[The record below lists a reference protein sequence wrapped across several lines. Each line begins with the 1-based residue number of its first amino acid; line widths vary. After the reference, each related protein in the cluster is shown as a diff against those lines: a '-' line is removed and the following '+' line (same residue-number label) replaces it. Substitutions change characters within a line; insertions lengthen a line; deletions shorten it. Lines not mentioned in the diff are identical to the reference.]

1 MTADAN
7 PNIETRMDY
16 GENTVAMVN
25 EHFAKGAERGVLL
38 MRHSAR
44 EFNRDINDLLNPLT
58 DHGRQ
63 LSVAMGAA
71 FTGDIQL
78 RGYASPPERCM
89 ETAQL
94 LLEGAGQASGSA
106 PNVRPLEALGVFYA
120 LDHIRMWK
128 GMRNTQ
134 GLEDYLS
141 RWFQGELAR
150 DVMMPPNVAVAM
162 VLNVMLGKLDAQA
175 LGDKPQ
181 LDLCVSHDMTVY
193 TVRHGSGLEPIA
205 AAAVEFLDGLLMYR
219 EQGQLLL
226 RSHHGGVVEL
236 DEGLLSP

>member
-1 MTADAN
+1 
-7 PNIETRMDY
+7 
-16 GENTVAMVN
+16 
-25 EHFAKGAERGVLL
+25 
-38 MRHSAR
+38 
-44 EFNRDINDLLNPLT
+44 
-58 DHGRQ
+58 
-63 LSVAMGAA
+63 
-71 FTGDIQL
+71 
-78 RGYASPPERCM
+78 M

-106 PNVRPLEALGVFYA
+106 RTSGLRGAGRVP

-175 LGDKPQ
+175 LGDKPR
-181 LDLCVSHDMTVY
+181 LDLCVKYDMTVY

-226 RSHHGGVVEL
+226 RSHHGGVVEV
-236 DEGLLSP
+236 DEGLLPP

>member
-1 MTADAN
+1 
-7 PNIETRMDY
+7 
-16 GENTVAMVN
+16 
-25 EHFAKGAERGVLL
+25 
-38 MRHSAR
+38 
-44 EFNRDINDLLNPLT
+44 
-58 DHGRQ
+58 
-63 LSVAMGAA
+63 
-71 FTGDIQL
+71 
-78 RGYASPPERCM
+78 M

-175 LGDKPQ
+175 LGDRPQ

-219 EQGQLLL
+219 EQSQLLL
-226 RSHHGGVVEL
+226 RSHLGGVVEV

>member
-1 MTADAN
+1 MTADATA
-7 PNIETRMDY
+7 NIDTRMDY
-16 GENTVAMVN
+16 GQNTVSMVN

-71 FTGDIQL
+71 LSDDIQL

-94 LLEGAGQASGSA
+94 LLEGAGQTLGSM
-106 PNVRPLEALGVFYA
+106 PKVRPLEALGVFYA

-128 GMRNTQ
+128 GMSQTK
-134 GLEDYLS
+134 GLEDYLN
-141 RWFQGELAR
+141 RWFQGELSG
-150 DVMMPPNVAVAM
+150 DVMMPPKVAVAM

-226 RSHHGGVVEL
+226 RSHHGGIVEV
-236 DEGLLSP
+236 DDGMLSP

>member
-1 MTADAN
+1 MTADASLN
-7 PNIETRMDY
+7 QDTRTDY
-16 GENTVAMVN
+16 GQQTVSMVN
-25 EHFAKGAERGVLL
+25 QHFGSGGERGVLL

-63 LSVAMGAA
+63 LCVAMGEALSD
-71 FTGDIQL
+71 DIQL

-89 ETAQL
+89 ETAEL
-94 LLEGAGQASGSA
+94 LLQGAGHTAATA
-106 PNVRPLEALGVFYA
+106 PKVRPLEALGVFYA
-120 LDHIRMWK
+120 LDQIRMCK
-128 GMRNTQ
+128 GMRTTG

-141 RWFQGELAR
+141 SWFAGKLSP
-150 DVMMPPNVAVAM
+150 DVMMPPSVAVAM
-162 VLNVMLGKLDAQA
+162 VLKVLRGRLDAPA

-181 LDLCVSHDMTVY
+181 LDVCVSHDMTLY

-219 EQGQLLL
+219 DQGQLLL
-226 RSHHGGVVEL
+226 RSHHGGIIEV

>member
-1 MTADAN
+1 MSVDAASHQD
-7 PNIETRMDY
+7 TRMDY
-16 GENTVAMVN
+16 GQPTAAMVN
-25 EHFAKGAERGVLL
+25 DHFARGGERGVLL

-63 LSVAMGAA
+63 LSLAMGAA
-71 FTGDIQL
+71 LSGDIQL
-78 RGYASPPERCM
+78 RAYASPPERCM
-89 ETAQL
+89 ETAEL
-94 LLEGAGQASGSA
+94 LLQGAGQAADTA
-106 PNVRPLEALGVFYA
+106 PKVRALEALGVFYA
-120 LDHIRMWK
+120 LDQIRMWK
-128 GMRNTQ
+128 GMRMSN
-134 GLEDYLS
+134 GLEDYLG
-141 RWFQGELAR
+141 RWFGGEVSA
-150 DVMMPPNVAVAM
+150 DVMMPPKVAVAM

-175 LGDKPQ
+175 LCDRPQ

-219 EQGQLLL
+219 DHGQLLL
-226 RSHHGGVVEL
+226 RSHHGGVVEV